1 MRSNSLVNSNI
12 LHRVLSKTTNILY
25 NLSNTIFDHVL
36 LNANSNSNY
45 FLRSNEEKIH
55 IASNLSVLNSKYE
68 DLYEYDIFFC
78 NSVTTAIENRNQIL
92 GMHIN
97 PIISE
102 MKPRPPQ
109 IKKED
114 LVLMNQQLAAIPK
127 IFYDENCMQSWR
139 LQNSNLINIGIP
151 LELLQNSIP
160 LQEREKH
167 ILIIGDRRNVLVQQM
182 LMFFKNNNIDCDV
195 MSEFYQ
201 YSITEISNLFNQ
213 YQVMIDLTLTPM
225 QILSGLAC
233 GCRVVSLSTNINF
246 PYVEYGNSFQDIPVV
261 AINALKSTNEYP
273 KKEINQYLD
282 EKFNYDQ
289 FRNNISNFIDLQK
302 RKAFFI

>member
-36 LNANSNSNY
+36 FNANSNSSY
-45 FLRSNEEKIH
+45 FLRSNEEKIR

-78 NSVTTAIENRNQIL
+78 NSMTTAIENRNKIL

-102 MKPRPPQ
+102 MKPRPSQ

-114 LVLMNQQLAAIPK
+114 LVLMNQQLAMIPK
-127 IFYDENCMQSWR
+127 IFYDENCMQSWG

-151 LELLQNSIP
+151 LELLQNSVP

-167 ILIIGDRRNVLVQQM
+167 ILIIGDRKNVLVQQM

-225 QILSGLAC
+225 QILSELAC

-246 PYVEYGNSFQDIPVV
+246 PYVEYANSFQEIPVV
-261 AINALKSTNEYP
+261 AINALKNTNEYP